1 MEYVKKSG
9 LNIELGDKKK
19 LNNIETVSAAKLNE
33 YNLPDSVDWRTK
45 GVVNPIKSQSACGCC
60 WAFATTSETAY
71 IHIHL
76 AKQVLGM
83 DNAFIIN
90 HWQHQ
95 ELV

>member
-9 LNIELGDKKK
+9 LNIELEDKKK

-60 WAFATTSETAY
+60 WAFATTSTLESHVA
-71 IHIHL
+71 L
-76 AKQVLGM
+76 ATGNLKK
-83 DNAFIIN
+83 FI
-90 HWQHQ
+90 
-95 ELV
+95 L